1 MENYEDDV
9 ERFLRLSL
17 VAVASI
23 ALLGLILFM
32 WSPAWLVGEEPDP
45 LQELAGECES
55 AGGRTVR
62 GVMREG
68 EKKVMSHFTLCL
80 PQEPETP

>member
-17 VAVASI
+17 VAVSVI
-23 ALLGLILFM
+23 ALLGLILFI

-45 LQELAGECES
+45 LQEFAGECES

-68 EKKVMSHFTLCL
+68 EKGLNHFTLCL
-80 PQEPETP
+80 PQEPEAP